1 MNELVERYIHQVG
14 RYVPSGERKEIES
27 ELRSQILDQLEDR
40 YSESASNDD
49 VVAVLKEWGDPR
61 TLAASYGGEQYLVG
75 PDLYPTMMKT
85 LRRGWVV
92 IPSLVVLVQ
101 LIFVLLSGEQRN
113 VIGLAIEV
121 TFAILQGIIFFSAIV
136 VAIFA
141 VLQREGVR
149 RRDKRTFTFNP
160 LELPPVDDAASIDYT
175 EATFG
180 IAFGLFFTIVFV
192 YFLRVGGLT
201 LSFDLS
207 NPGDV
212 IPVSQGWLIALI
224 LGGLAQLLLQTFV
237 LSRRRWTVPTQLM
250 QMLLEFF
257 STIALY
263 FVIIQPVTERL
274 LMTPLSNL
282 PMTAYLAEMVM
293 AAIIIMLMLSE
304 VPKLFRMLRTSRT

>member
-14 RYVPSGERKEIES
+14 RYVPSGERDEIES
-27 ELRSQILDQLEDR
+27 ELRSQILDELEDR
-40 YSESASNDD
+40 YSVSASNDE
-49 VVAVLKEWGDPR
+49 VAAVLKEWGDPR

-92 IPSLVVLVQ
+92 IPSIVVLAQ

-113 VIGLAIEV
+113 VIGLAIEITV
-121 TFAILQGIIFFSAIV
+121 TMLQGIIFFSAIV
-136 VAIFA
+136 VAIYA
-141 VLQREGVR
+141 ILQREGVR
-149 RRDKRTFTFNP
+149 RRDKRAFAFDP
-160 LELPPVDDAASIDYT
+160 LDLPPVDDAASIDYT

-180 IAFGLFFTIVFV
+180 IAFGLFFTIVMV

-207 NPGDV
+207 NPGEV
-212 IPVSQGWLIALI
+212 IPVRQGWLIALI
-224 LGGLAQLLLQTFV
+224 LGGLAQLLLYAFV
-237 LSRRRWTVPTQLM
+237 LSRRRWTVPTQLT
-250 QMLLEFF
+250 QIMLELF

-263 FVIIQPVTERL
+263 VVIIQPVTERL

-282 PMTAYLAEMVM
+282 PMLAYLDEMIV
-293 AAIIIMLMLSE
+293 AAIIIVLAVSE
-304 VPKLFRMLRTSRT
+304 VPKLVRMLRNNRT